1 MRTLLRAPLP
11 LFALSFATA
20 ALMAFGACSS
30 SGNDTDGPSGEAGGH
45 ATSTSGSTSTSGT
58 TSTSS
63 TGSTGSG
70 GSGGSAPSCPPG
82 PGGFGGN
89 AAALAVSPISVTVHD
104 TSDKA
109 VSGLLVFL
117 CGTDLC
123 SDPLHTSAAGTASTN
138 KAWTEKKPAVKFGDA
153 LTYPELGVAITTAA
167 PTFTTLVTAP
177 FPADGAVLAKGTKA
191 TSGDVTL
198 TLDAAA
204 QVVINTLVYDEPDK
218 QKFRSVTLPAD
229 KEAQVLAN
237 SPGLDLL
244 YGVAPTQTQI
254 CPSAAVTIPNDKGWT
269 AGASVD
275 FYIQSLDVGE
285 GFSPYAGWARISGGT
300 VSADGKTI
308 TTNPGEGF
316 PVIETFGVRLT
327 PLTP

>member
-1 MRTLLRAPLP
+1 M
-11 LFALSFATA
+11 
-20 ALMAFGACSS
+20 
-30 SGNDTDGPSGEAGGH
+30 
-45 ATSTSGSTSTSGT
+45 
-58 TSTSS
+58 
-63 TGSTGSG
+63 
-70 GSGGSAPSCPPG
+70 
-82 PGGFGGN
+82 
-89 AAALAVSPISVTVHD
+89 
-104 TSDKA
+104 
-109 VSGLLVFL
+109 
-117 CGTDLC
+117 
-123 SDPLHTSAAGTASTN
+123 
-138 KAWTEKKPAVKFGDA
+138 
-153 LTYPELGVAITTAA
+153 
-167 PTFTTLVTAP
+167 
-177 FPADGAVLAKGTKA
+177 LAKGTKA